1 MKWFDV
7 YIKKNVI
14 FVKDKIFLYC
24 YFGSVRVSKYNL
36 NSKKKNSTL
45 SKNIGVSSTYWSTVV
60 LY

>member
-36 NSKKKNSTL
+36 NSKKKTVHFLKTL
-45 SKNIGVSSTYWSTVV
+45 VSHLHTEVQ
-60 LY
+60 